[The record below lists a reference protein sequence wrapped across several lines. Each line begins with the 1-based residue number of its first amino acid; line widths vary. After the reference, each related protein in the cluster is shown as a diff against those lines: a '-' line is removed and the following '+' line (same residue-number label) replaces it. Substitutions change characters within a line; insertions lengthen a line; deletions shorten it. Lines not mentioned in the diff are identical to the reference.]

1 MIGNGAS
8 ERTRAG
14 QRSGELPG
22 RTADASDPTA
32 DWDDRASVVTQN
44 APGEVAGPER
54 TCKESFLVAP
64 SNASSVLSVLS
75 RLQLSQNLRQLA
87 TPVCD
92 GRSIRS
98 GIAITAS
105 HSVTVARP
113 SSWSKTFVHWR
124 ENLASACDRKYGP
137 STITV

>member
-1 MIGNGAS
+1 M
-8 ERTRAG
+8 
-14 QRSGELPG
+14 
-22 RTADASDPTA
+22 
-32 DWDDRASVVTQN
+32 TQD
-44 APGEVAGPER
+44 APGAVAGPGR
-54 TCKESFLVAP
+54 TCKESLLITP
-64 SNASSVLSVLS
+64 SNASSVPSGLS
-75 RLQLSQNLRQLA
+75 RFQLSQNLRQLA

-92 GRSIRS
+92 GRPIRS

-113 SSWSKTFVHWR
+113 SSWSRRFVHWR